1 MINMDDL
8 PEDLLA
14 EILYR
19 VPCPKSLFR
28 CKYVS
33 KRWFHL
39 ISAPYFVRR
48 LKQKP
53 MISTLIVEATVDI
66 CDPRLFEFLPMC
78 EKTSNLSLSFYNTQA
93 NVVGTFNDLVL
104 CNYHWGDYDS
114 YSICNPYTKQWL
126 YLPPIP
132 KVQGE
137 VVGPYVVYKGFLCD
151 PLNPQRWNFVL
162 LVPVSPGS
170 AFHLQVWSSET
181 RAWRESVIS
190 LPSPRAIRP
199 VPHFMNSTYG
209 GVAYNGMLYWI
220 CWDGSATFTIEFDPF
235 GSDDVS
241 DHKCRFIE
249 GPGFVAREDS
259 MVSIC
264 AFPKCVRVCI
274 QSGYTCFSVWE
285 LKEEVD
291 NAGDKLKKW
300 HLIVDRVSLN
310 QFSSE
315 FFRQYSD
322 NRIVLGF
329 HPTNEDILYMR
340 TLHSIV
346 TYNIREKTVKRAI
359 EAPEHLEARFIPY
372 EFVFPFVL
380 PWLPTPVPRL

>member
-1 MINMDDL
+1 MDDL
-8 PEDLLA
+8 PEALLA

-19 VPCPKSLFR
+19 VPCPKSIFR
-28 CKYVS
+28 CKSVS

-53 MISTLIVEATVDI
+53 MVSTLIVEATDEI
-66 CDPRLFEFLPMC
+66 LDPPLFEFLPMC
-78 EKTSNLSLSFYNTQA
+78 EITSSLSLSFYNTEP
-93 NVVGTFNDLVL
+93 NVEATYNDLVLSLL
-104 CNYHWGDYDS
+104 CNYHWEDPDC
-114 YSICNPYTKQWL
+114 YSICNPYTKQWF

-132 KVQGE
+132 EVQGE
-137 VVGPYVVYKGFLCD
+137 LVERGMVYKGFLCD
-151 PLNPQRWNFVL
+151 PLNPQHWNFVL
-162 LVPVSPGS
+162 LVPVSLGS

-181 RAWRESVIS
+181 REWRESVIS
-190 LPSPRAIRP
+190 VPYPRAIRP
-199 VPHFMNSTYG
+199 VPQNKPPYG

-220 CWDGSATFTIEFDPF
+220 CWDDSAMFTIEFDPF
-235 GSDDVS
+235 GSDDIS

-249 GPGFVAREDS
+249 EPGFEVNRR
-259 MVSIC
+259 SIISLC
-264 AFPKCVRVCI
+264 AFQKCVRVCV
-274 QSGYTCFSVWE
+274 QSGGSYFSVWE
-285 LKEEVD
+285 FKEEVD
-291 NAGDKLKKW
+291 SVGDKLKKW

-346 TYNIREKTVKRAI
+346 TYNIREKTIKRAI

-372 EFVFPFVL
+372 ESVFPFVL